1 MIKEITNQL
10 NHHVVTLSELKE
22 LRRTF
27 NNLIQLK
34 EPTLQV
40 GMKCTVNSHRVA
52 GMIGEI
58 IKVNKVKCKVKFNGQ
73 TWNVPKS
80 MIELS

>member
-22 LRRTF
+22 LRRTI

>member
-22 LRRTF
+22 LRRTI

-40 GMKCTVNSHRVA
+40 GMKCTVNSPRVA

-58 IKVNKVKCKVKFNGQ
+58 IKVNQVKCKVMFDGQ

-80 MIELS
+80 MIILK